1 MLLHRQRRG
10 PITRADDGNWK
21 GNPMDVSRAGQM
33 AAEQMEAIE
42 STYEGREGYEIG
54 LMINIVQIVGPNGE
68 IENRVQHNA
77 AAPFMALGLMR
88 VAEELILQPGR

>member
-1 MLLHRQRRG
+1 MVEY
-10 PITRADDGNWK
+10 ASDDGDWK
-21 GNPMDVSRAGQM
+21 GEEMDVSRAGQM
-33 AAEQMEAIE
+33 AADQMEAIE
-42 STYEGREGYEIG
+42 SNYAGGEGFEIG
-54 LMINIVQIVGPNGE
+54 IMINIVQIVGPNGE

>member
-1 MLLHRQRRG
+1 
-10 PITRADDGNWK
+10 
-21 GNPMDVSRAGQM
+21 MDVSRAGQM
-33 AAEQMEAIE
+33 AAEHMEAIE
-42 STYEGREGYEIG
+42 SSYAGREGFEIG
-54 LMINIVQIVGPNGE
+54 IMINIVQIVGPNGE